1 MTIIWGYCLWGME
14 RQNSSE
20 MLFTNGDVWARSN
33 LDCAEVSQSSSPHHC
48 IRRGNLFTAFLCSTN
63 TRKDLHPLL
72 CFCLFSMNSYTEG
85 KPLSSSWPVQRRDQK
100 AQGNGI
106 PGNVHCPGSHK
117 CHQEGTGP
125 GAPHGPLESGTLTH
139 RKYRSVP
146 NFQQLN
152 SRSKEP

>member
-1 MTIIWGYCLWGME
+1 
-14 RQNSSE
+14 
-20 MLFTNGDVWARSN
+20 MLKFPKALPLITA
-33 LDCAEVSQSSSPHHC
+33 QPC
-48 IRRGNLFTAFLCSTN
+48 IPRGNLFTAFLCSTN

-106 PGNVHCPGSHK
+106 PGNVHCPVSHK

-125 GAPHGPLESGTLTH
+125 GAPHTQKIQI
-139 RKYRSVP
+139 RA
-146 NFQQLN
+146 QLPAIKLQIKRTITVDVLCLL
-152 SRSKEP
+152 SALSLVA